1 MSARIMHSATRHANQ
16 LIVLVHEQDYRM
28 YTYVTQTKSPKPVI
42 VACAWVLHLHA
53 CHISY
58 TVPQPA
64 GSEELGPSSVFSIHS
79 HGSSKRVAPRRS
91 PQRACAQLLLS
102 VYYWFESQL
111 RWRLRHPTI
120 PRRAH
125 PRAEWSASA
134 PGRGTGQ
141 GKQLRCWEVQ
151 RQR

>member
-1 MSARIMHSATRHANQ
+1 MSARTMHSLTRHLNQ
-16 LIVLVHEQDYRM
+16 IIVVVNEPDARM
-28 YTYVTQTKSPKPVI
+28 NRYVTQTKFAESVMF
-42 VACAWVLHLHA
+42 ACAYVWHSHA
-53 CHISY
+53 CQISY

-64 GSEELGPSSVFSIHS
+64 GSEEVGPSSVFSIHS

-102 VYYWFESQL
+102 VYYLFESQL

-120 PRRAH
+120 QRRAH
-125 PRAEWSASA
+125 PRAEWSVSA